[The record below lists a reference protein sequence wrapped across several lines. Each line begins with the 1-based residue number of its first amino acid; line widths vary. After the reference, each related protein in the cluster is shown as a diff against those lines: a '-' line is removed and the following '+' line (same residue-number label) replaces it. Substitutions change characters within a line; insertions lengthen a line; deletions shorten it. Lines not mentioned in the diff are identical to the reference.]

1 MLKEIGLTD
10 YYFKELLIKSHK
22 YLLLL
27 LNGICNL
34 NLKEEGLN
42 ENIITMHNNG
52 DDIEMISKLLNL
64 DLSYVEKVLSK

>member
-1 MLKEIGLTD
+1 MLKKIGLTD

-22 YLLLL
+22 CLLLL